1 MIREELQSILRD
13 VLNDENVLLTGET
26 VFTDL
31 PGWDSLA
38 HINTLFAIEE
48 RFDAQ
53 FSTREFS
60 RLMTVGDV
68 EEALK
73 RKGVAS

>member
-13 VLNDENVLLTGET
+13 VLDVEDVLLTDDT

-38 HINTLFAIEE
+38 HINTLFAVEE
-48 RFDAQ
+48 RFNAQ

-60 RLMTVGDV
+60 RLMTVRDV
-68 EEALK
+68 EEALE